1 MISIVNIKTSR
12 IKNRVNLVFSDKNYL
27 PFFIDDIVRLSLVK
41 NQELNLELLEKIK
54 FLSLLYLGKEY
65 ALRQVAI
72 SPKTEKVLFY
82 KLKNFLKRTTHKFNL
97 LSGTDIDLVARQIID
112 ELKNKKFLDESDFV
126 DYFIK
131 KNKSKSIVQIK
142 YLLQQQGVDVSKF
155 KISLPNEIE
164 TIKNFLIKKNF
175 DQNLLSDYNYKNKLY
190 ASLFRKGF
198 SVSTIK
204 TAIDEY
210 LSLQ

>member
-1 MISIVNIKTSR
+1 MISIVNIKISR

-27 PFFIDDIVRLSLVK
+27 PFFIDDVVRLSLVK
-41 NQELNLELLEKIK
+41 NQELNSEVLEKIR
-54 FLSLLYLGKEY
+54 FLSLFYLGKEY
-65 ALRQVAI
+65 AFRQIAI

-82 KLKNFLKRTTHKFNL
+82 KLTFFLKRTTLKFKL
-97 LSGTDIDLVARQIID
+97 LSGIDVDLVARQVID
-112 ELKNKKFLDESDFV
+112 QLKDKKYLDESDFV
-126 DYFIK
+126 NYFIK

-142 YLLQQQGVDVSKF
+142 YLLQQQGIDVSKF
-155 KISLPNEIE
+155 KISSTNETE
-164 TIKNFLIKKNF
+164 TIKKILTKKKLNKK
-175 DQNLLSDYNYKNKLY
+175 LLSDFMYKNKLY

-204 TAIDEY
+204 AAIDEY

>member
-27 PFFIDDIVRLSLVK
+27 PFFIDDVVRLSLVK
-41 NQELNLELLEKIK
+41 NQQLNSEVLEKIK
-54 FLSLLYLGKEY
+54 FLSLIYLGKEY
-65 ALRQVAI
+65 AFRQIAI
-72 SPKTEKVLFY
+72 SPKTEKVLFF
-82 KLKNFLKRTTHKFNL
+82 KLKNYLKRTTQKFIL
-97 LSGTDIDLVARQIID
+97 LLGTDIDSVARQIND

-126 DYFIK
+126 NYFIK
-131 KNKSKSIVQIK
+131 KNKSKSVVQIK
-142 YLLQQQGVDVSKF
+142 YLLQQQGVDVSKY
-155 KISLPNEIE
+155 KISSVNETE
-164 TIKNFLIKKNF
+164 TIKKILLKKKFN
-175 DQNLLSDYNYKNKLY
+175 QNLLSDFNYKNKLY

-198 SVSTIK
+198 SISTIK

>member
-41 NQELNLELLEKIK
+41 NQELKLEVMEKIK
-54 FLSLLYLGKEY
+54 FLSLIYLGKEF

-131 KNKSKSIVQIK
+131 KNKSKSIAQIK
-142 YLLQQQGVDVSKF
+142 FLLQQQGVDVSKF
-155 KISLPNEIE
+155 KISSPNEVE
-164 TIKNFLIKKNF
+164 TIKNFLIKKKF

>member
-1 MISIVNIKTSR
+1 M
-12 IKNRVNLVFSDKNYL
+12 
-27 PFFIDDIVRLSLVK
+27 IVR
-41 NQELNLELLEKIK
+41 I
-54 FLSLLYLGKEY
+54 
-65 ALRQVAI
+65 
-72 SPKTEKVLFY
+72 FY
-82 KLKNFLKRTTHKFNL
+82 DDNAN
-97 LSGTDIDLVARQIID
+97 I
-112 ELKNKKFLDESDFV
+112 
-126 DYFIK
+126 
-131 KNKSKSIVQIK
+131 
-142 YLLQQQGVDVSKF
+142 
-155 KISLPNEIE
+155 NEVE

>member
-41 NQELNLELLEKIK
+41 NQELKLEVMEKIK
-54 FLSLLYLGKEY
+54 FLSLIYLGKEF

-164 TIKNFLIKKNF
+164 TIKNFLIKKKF

>member
-41 NQELNLELLEKIK
+41 NQELNLEVMEKIK

-97 LSGTDIDLVARQIID
+97 LSGTNIDLVARQIID

-155 KISLPNEIE
+155 KISSTNEVE
-164 TIKNFLIKKNF
+164 TIKNFLIKKKF